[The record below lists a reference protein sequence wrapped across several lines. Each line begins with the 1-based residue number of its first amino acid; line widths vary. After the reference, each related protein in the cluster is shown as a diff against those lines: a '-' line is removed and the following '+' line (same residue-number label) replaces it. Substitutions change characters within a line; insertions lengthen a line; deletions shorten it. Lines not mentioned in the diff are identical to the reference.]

1 MRGYRSDDR
10 SGRLGLEKASK
21 SALDWHREYDY
32 RQRQMASLKTIVGVK
47 IQAYAAVKRLT
58 NAAGREGET
67 RYIGDVA
74 KISDT

>member
-1 MRGYRSDDR
+1 M
-10 SGRLGLEKASK
+10 
-21 SALDWHREYDY
+21 DWHREYDY

-74 KISDT
+74 KISDA